1 MSQRLKPAGVV
12 ARAYESCETFER
24 RVFSLKYKR
33 FSDDSAQPTGMV
45 ARACEV
51 RQRLAE
57 DKQLLWDALYS
68 DVGRE
73 RKVMAIKTFSPSGDF
88 LRISPNDEAALA
100 TEVKVAEAAAAKAT
114 ATLLRA
120 SATAGALSAGG
131 TVAGIY
137 LGSADPERIGRLA
150 AATAERAGEQRRAA
164 SSAAECAVQVA
175 EEALLEM
182 HFTYKGSVLQDV
194 VRNGDYPQLHT
205 LCVCGLKL
213 TRYTAWRAIK
223 DILTNN
229 ELGMEQSLKLLRCI
243 LDSDRA
249 LDFCYVCPNDDV
261 TVLGLAVQLQR
272 VDMVEA
278 LLDHTPRAVHVA
290 GASCNLPPALCVH
303 RWSALYGAAAHVK
316 QYPCAR
322 ADCDQRNCNR
332 DMNRLLYE
340 RGANPRFVSY
350 GGLTNRGKT
359 ARLCCG
365 GMKEVADAMD
375 RRMRKFLL
383 QLQIVFLR
391 RVCVHKCSLKLLDGD
406 LFRDHIVPHLGWAPE
421 VSPCTE
427 VSLAMYPWF
436 PRRPPKSWKLGTTAT
451 VVPSSANM
459 SDSE

>member
-1 MSQRLKPAGVV
+1 MSHSLQPAGMV
-12 ARAYESCETFER
+12 ARAYESCKTFER

-33 FSDDSAQPTGMV
+33 WSDDSAQATGMV

-57 DKQLLWDALYS
+57 DKQILWDALYS

-73 RKVMAIKTFSPSGDF
+73 RKVMAIKTHDLF
-88 LRISPNDEAALA
+88 RISPNDEAALA

-114 ATLLRA
+114 ATVLRA

-164 SSAAECAVQVA
+164 TSAAECAVHVA
-175 EEALLEM
+175 EQALLEM

-194 VRNGDYPQLHT
+194 VRNGDYPQLRT

-213 TRYTAWRAIK
+213 TRYTAWRVIK

-229 ELGMEQSLKLLRCI
+229 KLGMEQSLKLLRCI

-249 LDFCYVCPNDDV
+249 LDVCYVCPNDDV

-272 VDMVEA
+272 VDMAEA

-303 RWSALYGAAAHVK
+303 RWRCTLGAAAHVK
-316 QYPCAR
+316 QHPCAR
-322 ADCDQRNCNR
+322 GADCEQRNCNN

-340 RGANPRFVSY
+340 RGANPCFVSY
-350 GGLTNRGKT
+350 GGQTNRGKT
-359 ARLCCG
+359 ARLCCS

-391 RVCVHKCSLKLLDGD
+391 RVCVHKCPLKLLDGD

-427 VSLAMYPWF
+427 VSLVMYPWF
-436 PRRPPKSWKLGTTAT
+436 PRRPPASWKLGTTAT
-451 VVPSSANM
+451 AVPSSANM